1 MKRIIVFF
9 IFLYCLYS
17 NAQVPVYLSQL
28 KNTSWKVTGGLDDTN
43 MIYSFSDKEIY
54 WYSISGSNITLEY
67 TYLYYLTDNVPQ
79 SYDSTLVGK
88 SSSGCYIVKYNPQMD
103 EFIYYIIKSYDITK
117 GTMTLLPRSTEP
129 LIGGMASEIRFKLFE

>member
-54 WYSISGSNITLEY
+54 WYSISGSNKTLEY

-103 EFIYYIIKSYDITK
+103 
-117 GTMTLLPRSTEP
+117 
-129 LIGGMASEIRFKLFE
+129 

>member
-1 MKRIIVFF
+1 
-9 IFLYCLYS
+9 
-17 NAQVPVYLSQL
+17 
-28 KNTSWKVTGGLDDTN
+28 

-54 WYSISGSNITLEY
+54 WYSISGSNKTLEY